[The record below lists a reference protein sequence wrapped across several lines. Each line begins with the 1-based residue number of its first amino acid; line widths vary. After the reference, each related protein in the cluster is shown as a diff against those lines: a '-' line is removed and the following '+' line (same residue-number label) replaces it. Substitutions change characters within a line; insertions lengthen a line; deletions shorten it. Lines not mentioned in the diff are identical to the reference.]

1 MIMPLVQSRRPSR
14 PFSLRPSVLGIL
26 TTSILTASMNAV
38 WAAPYQ
44 PVFQSEP
51 GTEPDDPPEVVFSQ
65 SVSGDAADVFKPW
78 YGTTWDG
85 GWLIT
90 TSLKVK
96 DGASV
101 VIGRADEIFVIG
113 ADRVEIDDGAS
124 ITFMGAP
131 SVGEVN
137 GPLSL
142 KLENASL
149 ILSARQADPEVP
161 LGGAL
166 TVDGRTEV
174 SGSSSIRLK
183 GLMVEDPDANHQA
196 TVILEWRPKELVFA
210 DEASRLV
217 IEIGDNSAML
227 WNTKNQVNV
236 PEGVPL
242 KGMLVVGGDVTLHRQ
257 VRLLFGDLTDAR
269 PDVNLYFGRG
279 SVLCFEAADP
289 LGRTSSGSRLTA
301 PEGTAVQFAPGS
313 MLWVGDVVD
322 SADMSNVLKKLD
334 LEGAKVYGLEVLTV
348 RGGLDG
354 REEGHFIQNPDGS
367 IGLVMG
373 KRTFSGNFA
382 GTLENIDLQ
391 SASRWLRNYYIT
403 AASADISSGL
413 EQLALV
419 PATAGGAESM
429 LKSTALPVDVLAR
442 WLDPA
447 RIPEVAPGGDG
458 VVIEFPPV
466 LRRIP
471 VEVTVGTVEGDGKV
485 SGGSICGGESTD
497 ITGGFVRFDAVSRAG
512 DWLIGFRFEGRSEEE
527 KPRGRVGAKT
537 ERSTLGAQ
545 VWAAKPFDLGTV
557 QAAFGWAGTD
567 EKTDIVVGDALVR
580 AKGSE
585 SMWTAGVT
593 LLSNPVA
600 GTSAYAGFRA
610 VWLGG
615 GDIDCSTQGET
626 VMKTTTEEKIIG
638 ALSAGFTWSAEF
650 AFGSWSSS
658 WLPKAAGLSWSLSGE
673 VRSGTKRTVT
683 SSVTGS
689 PVSADI
695 RADYLDAHAFGAE
708 VGATLRWRTSEVSM
722 TASTRRGDRT
732 QSTSLGARLTWFPF
746 S

>member
-131 SVGEVN
+131 SVGGVN

-471 VEVTVGTVEGDGKV
+471 VEVTVGTVEGL
-485 SGGSICGGESTD
+485 S
-497 ITGGFVRFDAVSRAG
+497 
-512 DWLIGFRFEGRSEEE
+512 LIH
-527 KPRGRVGAKT
+527 
-537 ERSTLGAQ
+537 
-545 VWAAKPFDLGTV
+545 
-557 QAAFGWAGTD
+557 
-567 EKTDIVVGDALVR
+567 I
-580 AKGSE
+580 
-585 SMWTAGVT
+585 
-593 LLSNPVA
+593 
-600 GTSAYAGFRA
+600 
-610 VWLGG
+610 
-615 GDIDCSTQGET
+615 
-626 VMKTTTEEKIIG
+626 
-638 ALSAGFTWSAEF
+638 
-650 AFGSWSSS
+650 
-658 WLPKAAGLSWSLSGE
+658 
-673 VRSGTKRTVT
+673 
-683 SSVTGS
+683 
-689 PVSADI
+689 
-695 RADYLDAHAFGAE
+695 
-708 VGATLRWRTSEVSM
+708 
-722 TASTRRGDRT
+722 
-732 QSTSLGARLTWFPF
+732 
-746 S
+746 

>member
-1 MIMPLVQSRRPSR
+1 
-14 PFSLRPSVLGIL
+14 
-26 TTSILTASMNAV
+26 MNAA
-38 WAAPYQ
+38 WAATFRPVLQ
-44 PVFQSEP
+44 PKS
-51 GTEPDDPPEVVFSQ
+51 GTEPGDASEVVFSE
-65 SVSGDAADVFKPW
+65 SVSGDAAEVFKPW
-78 YGTTWDG
+78 LDTVWDG
-85 GWLIT
+85 EWLMT

-101 VIGRADEIFVIG
+101 VIGRADEIYAVC
-113 ADRVEIDDGAS
+113 ADHIVVADGAS
-124 ITFMGAP
+124 LTFLGVPTVMGL
-131 SVGEVN
+131 N
-137 GPLSL
+137 GALSL
-142 KLENASL
+142 TLKNASL

-161 LGGAL
+161 LGGVL
-166 TVDGRTEV
+166 TVDGPVLV
-174 SGSSSIRLK
+174 SGTSRVLLE
-183 GLMVEDPDANHQA
+183 GLGVEVPGVTPLTP
-196 TVILEWRPKELVFA
+196 TVVLEWRPEKLTFA
-210 DEASRLV
+210 DGTSRL
-217 IEIGDNSAML
+217 EIKVGSNSVLLLGAQ
-227 WNTKNQVNV
+227 NPATVA
-236 PEGVPL
+236 EGIPL
-242 KGMLVVGGDVTLHRQ
+242 KGMLVVGGELTLDPR
-257 VRLLFGDLTDAR
+257 VSYLVGDLTDMR
-269 PDVNLYFGRG
+269 PGVNFYVG
-279 SVLCFEAADP
+279 SGGVLVFEGAEI
-289 LGRTSSGSRLTA
+289 LGRTSSGAMLIA
-301 PEGTAVQFAPGS
+301 PEGTKIQFAPGS
-313 MLWVGDVVD
+313 VLWVGADAD
-322 SADMSNVLKKLD
+322 SADMKDAAEKFD
-334 LEGAKVYGLEVLTV
+334 FEGAEVYGLEVLTV
-348 RGGLDG
+348 RGGH
-354 REEGHFIQNPDGS
+354 EEGHFTQNRDGS
-367 IGLVMG
+367 IGFVVG
-373 KRTFSGNFA
+373 KRTFSGDFA

-391 SASRWLRNYYIT
+391 SASRWLRSYYIS
-403 AASADISSGL
+403 AASDDISSGL

-527 KPRGRVGAKT
+527 KPRGREGAKT

-638 ALSAGFTWSAEF
+638 ALSAGFTGSAEF

-658 WLPKAAGLSWSLSGE
+658 WLPEAAGLSWSLSGE

-708 VGATLRWRTSEVSM
+708 VGATLLWRTSEVSV

>member
-1 MIMPLVQSRRPSR
+1 MHLAEFRRPSL
-14 PFSLRPSVLGIL
+14 PYSLRPFAGGIL
-26 TTSILTASMNAV
+26 ATSILAAAMNAA
-38 WAAPYQ
+38 WAATFRPVLQ
-44 PVFQSEP
+44 PKS
-51 GTEPDDPPEVVFSQ
+51 GTEPGDASEVVFSE
-65 SVSGDAADVFKPW
+65 SVSGDAAEVFKPW
-78 YGTTWDG
+78 LDTVWDG
-85 GWLIT
+85 EWLMT

-101 VIGRADEIFVIG
+101 VIGRADEIYAVC
-113 ADRVEIDDGAS
+113 ADHIVVADGAS
-124 ITFMGAP
+124 LTFLGVPTVMGL
-131 SVGEVN
+131 N
-137 GPLSL
+137 GALSL
-142 KLENASL
+142 TLKNASL

-161 LGGAL
+161 LGGVL
-166 TVDGRTEV
+166 TVDGPVLV
-174 SGSSSIRLK
+174 SGTSRVLLE
-183 GLMVEDPDANHQA
+183 GLGVEVPGVTPLTP
-196 TVILEWRPKELVFA
+196 TVVLEWRPEKLTFA
-210 DEASRLV
+210 DGTSRL
-217 IEIGDNSAML
+217 EIKVGSNSVLLLGAQ
-227 WNTKNQVNV
+227 NPATVA
-236 PEGVPL
+236 EGIPL
-242 KGMLVVGGDVTLHRQ
+242 KGMLVVGGELTLDPR
-257 VRLLFGDLTDAR
+257 VSYLVGDLTDMR
-269 PDVNLYFGRG
+269 PGVNFYVG
-279 SVLCFEAADP
+279 SGGVLVFEGAEI
-289 LGRTSSGSRLTA
+289 LGRTSSGAMLIA
-301 PEGTAVQFAPGS
+301 PEGTKIQFAPGS
-313 MLWVGDVVD
+313 VLWVGADAD
-322 SADMSNVLKKLD
+322 SADMKDAAEKFD
-334 LEGAKVYGLEVLTV
+334 FEGAEVYGLEVLTV
-348 RGGLDG
+348 RGGH
-354 REEGHFIQNPDGS
+354 EEGHFTQNRDGS
-367 IGLVMG
+367 IGFVVG
-373 KRTFSGNFA
+373 KRTFSGDFA

-391 SASRWLRNYYIT
+391 SASRWLRSYYIS
-403 AASADISSGL
+403 AASDDISSGL

-527 KPRGRVGAKT
+527 KPRGREGAKT

-638 ALSAGFTWSAEF
+638 ALSAGFTGSAEF

-658 WLPKAAGLSWSLSGE
+658 WLPEAAGLSWSLSGE

-708 VGATLRWRTSEVSM
+708 VGATLRWRTSEVSV